1 MKGSEESAAVA
12 PPIPAQFIL
21 SRCEQKET
29 AGSVYSCTSQDQRV
43 RDIERTTNQL
53 IMRKTA
59 NIPAGTQ
66 ARHSPKRPRSP
77 SSKIHPI
84 IVYPFRQPGDY
95 SDLQAL
101 YQLVKRLDA
110 DKARYARPIT
120 VLDRKTHYSMCGDKA
135 FDDFR
140 SHTLAHYSDVLD
152 VWAVDTCQMWY
163 AGLGAAFEKGGP
175 HDVYWVIPGD
185 FNYGTAV
192 GQEVL
197 GRLHDLPEIILE
209 LDQDLCIGEIA
220 TDHNNS
226 KQLIDTYGTFALLY
240 NWFPVQAQE
249 IRQFTER
256 PRSEF
261 FAIRHDFLG
270 EALRQRWYP
279 YEQTVVMLLQAVFGQ
294 KSISRFFVG
303 NISDLPEGRESLASA
318 MQQVERTE
326 RVLKAVWSE
335 RHQVEPDWIERYR
348 RLETRSE
355 QVRRTALTIL
365 QNLLG

>member
-1 MKGSEESAAVA
+1 
-12 PPIPAQFIL
+12 
-21 SRCEQKET
+21 
-29 AGSVYSCTSQDQRV
+29 
-43 RDIERTTNQL
+43 
-53 IMRKTA
+53 MRKTGTTPPGSQA
-59 NIPAGTQ
+59 KLSLKRARSPAG
-66 ARHSPKRPRSP
+66 
-77 SSKIHPI
+77 KIHPI
-84 IVYPFRQPGDY
+84 VIYPFRQPDNY

-101 YQLVKRLDA
+101 YQLVRRLGAEKD
-110 DKARYARPIT
+110 RYARPIT
-120 VLDRKTHYSMCGDKA
+120 VLDRKTHHSMDGNKA
-135 FDDFR
+135 FLDFR
-140 SHTLAHYSDVLD
+140 RHTLTRCSDMLD

-163 AGLGAAFEKGGP
+163 AGLGAAFEKGGVR
-175 HDVYWVIPGD
+175 DVYWLIPGD

-240 NWFPVQAQE
+240 NWFPAEAQE
-249 IRQFTER
+249 IRQLTER

-261 FAIRHDFLG
+261 FAVSHGFLG

-279 YEQTVVMLLQAVFGQ
+279 YEQTVVMLLQAVFGK

-303 NISDLPEGRESLASA
+303 NISDLPEGREPLAPA

-326 RVLKAVWSE
+326 RVLKAVWRE
-335 RHQVEPDWIERYR
+335 HHQVDPDWIEQYR
-348 RLETRSE
+348 RLESRSE
-355 QVRRTALTIL
+355 HVRRTALTIL
-365 QNLLG
+365 QNLLR